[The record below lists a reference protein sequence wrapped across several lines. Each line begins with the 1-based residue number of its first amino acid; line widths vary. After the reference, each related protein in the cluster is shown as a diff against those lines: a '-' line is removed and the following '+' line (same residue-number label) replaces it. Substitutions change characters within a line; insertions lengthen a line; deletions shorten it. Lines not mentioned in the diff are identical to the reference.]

1 MMNFQIRLK
10 ASGVGPT
17 IQANE
22 YGHNLNIPK
31 EVWDSPQ
38 WQTFIELCIKHV
50 FIINDVFSLKKEL
63 KDQNNLNK
71 IMFNTVTVITATE
84 GLTIEESLAKT
95 VTIIEQTEEA
105 IKELMEKLDRYRKLD
120 N

>member
-1 MMNFQIRLK
+1 MTFRSDN
-10 ASGVGPT
+10 ST
-17 IQANE
+17 IQAIFE
-22 YGHNLNIPK
+22 YGQNLNIPK

-38 WQTFIELCIKHV
+38 WQTFIDLCIKHV
-50 FIINDVFSLKKEL
+50 FVINDVFSLEKEL
-63 KDQNNLNK
+63 KDQNNNLNK